1 MRIGYKLTKN
11 VSKLERDKV
20 NKLAALSLNQC
31 SNLLSVATSLMGFIT
46 AEENGNF
53 KKTLELIKKNNSK
66 EQVER
71 IKLAMDYTIV
81 GAKFIGKNV
90 SLFEGALEEE
100 SLTLLKES
108 IEDLSELAKEL
119 NLVVMDYNEEL

>member
-71 IKLAMDYTIV
+71 IKLAMDHTIV